1 MNYDSVDKTLA
12 IELAKDLMKNPN
24 VKPIYTQ
31 DGIAF
36 ALNDTVYSFTDL
48 VSIFLDSIEKI
59 KEW

>member
-1 MNYDSVDKTLA
+1 MNYDSVDKNLA
-12 IELAKDLMKNPN
+12 IELAKDLMKNPH
-24 VKPIYTQ
+24 VKPVYTQ

-36 ALNDTVYSFTDL
+36 ALNDAVYSFNDL